1 MKKCWFQQK
10 SRSVSRDLYK
20 VFGPSLGNLKL
31 QSFII
36 VGFVWQI
43 LDGEGRVARRIR
55 EQSQKGPSWIELKLV
70 KIGNFHLKWKWFQW
84 SVSVATVFIY
94 RVSVISLHIVTAA
107 LAARLK
113 TGVEICWFRYDIC
126 NFFLY

>member
-1 MKKCWFQQK
+1 MNFMKKCWFQQK

-43 LDGEGRVARRIR
+43 LDGGGGVLLA
-55 EQSQKGPSWIELKLV
+55 V
-70 KIGNFHLKWKWFQW
+70 
-84 SVSVATVFIY
+84 SVSSPKKA
-94 RVSVISLHIVTAA
+94 HP
-107 LAARLK
+107 
-113 TGVEICWFRYDIC
+113 E
-126 NFFLY
+126 